1 MLPTYNSPV
10 DEAALIA
17 RIEKGLA
24 RRGLATGNGILTGI
38 GDDCAI
44 FRPRSGDDLLFTTD
58 QMHQDRHFTA
68 ATPPRHVGHTALARS
83 LSDIAA
89 MGGRPLFAIVALASN
104 DPAWIDQFYAGFFA
118 LAGKHHVILAGG
130 DFSATPTP
138 SCDVMV
144 CAAVSRGKALLRSK
158 ARPGDTIYVS
168 GPLGGAALALE
179 QGRPRLPVP
188 QLALAQTLHAQGVRC
203 AMDLSDGL
211 SIDLRRLC
219 VASGVS
225 AHLAAVPRA
234 RGASLHQALHG
245 GEDYA
250 LLFTSRKPIPKAIS
264 VGRIAESDPGCVF
277 FEDKPLP
284 PLGWDHYHE
293 PRS

>member
-1 MLPTYNSPV
+1 V
-10 DEAALIA
+10 DEAELIA
-17 RIEKGLA
+17 RIEKSLA
-24 RRGLATGNGILTGI
+24 RRGLATGNGVITGI

-89 MGGRPLFAIVALASN
+89 MGGRPLFTIVALASD
-104 DPAWIDQFYAGFFA
+104 DPAWIDQFYAGLLA
-118 LAGKHHVILAGG
+118 LAEKHHVILAGG
-130 DFSATPTP
+130 DLSSTPTP

-144 CAAVSRGKALLRSK
+144 CGAVPRGQALLRSK
-158 ARPGDTIYVS
+158 AKPGDTLYVS
-168 GPLGGAALALE
+168 GPLGAAALALAK
-179 QGRPRLPVP
+179 GASRLPVP
-188 QLALAQTLHAQGVRC
+188 QLALGQTLYAQGVRC

-219 VASGVS
+219 LASGVS
-225 AHLAAVPRA
+225 AHLDTVPRA

-250 LLFTSRKPIPKAIS
+250 LLFTSRKPIPQAIAI
-264 VGRIAESDPGCVF
+264 GRIAKSDPGEVF
-277 FEDKPLP
+277 YDNKPLP

>member
-1 MLPTYNSPV
+1 V
-10 DEAALIA
+10 DEAQLIA
-17 RIEKGLA
+17 RIEKSLA

-44 FRPRSGDDLLFTTD
+44 FRPRAGDDLLFTTD
-58 QMHQDRHFTA
+58 QMHHDRHFTA
-68 ATPPRHVGHTALARS
+68 ATPARQVGHTALARS

-89 MGGRPLFAIVALASN
+89 MGGRPLFSIVALASN
-104 DPAWIDQFYAGFFA
+104 DPAWIDQFYAGLLA
-118 LAGKHHVILAGG
+118 LAQKHHVILAGG
-130 DFSATPTP
+130 DLAATPVP

-144 CAAVSRGKALLRSK
+144 CGAVPRGQALLRSK
-158 ARPGDTIYVS
+158 ARPGDTVYVS
-168 GPLGGAALALE
+168 GPLGAAALALE
-179 QGRPRLPVP
+179 IGLPRLPIP
-188 QLALAQTLHAQGVRC
+188 QLALGRTLYAQGVRC

-225 AHLAAVPRA
+225 ALLEKVPRA
-234 RGASLHQALHG
+234 RGASLQQALHG

-250 LLFTSRKPIPKAIS
+250 LLFTSRRPIPQAIA
-264 VGRIAESDPGCVF
+264 VGRIAKGQPGEVF
-277 FEDKPLP
+277 YAGEPLP

-293 PRS
+293 PCT

>member
-1 MLPTYNSPV
+1 M
-10 DEAALIA
+10 DESQLIA
-17 RIEKGLA
+17 RIENSLA

-44 FRPRSGDDLLFTTD
+44 FRPRSGEDLLFTTD
-58 QMHQDRHFTA
+58 QMHHGRHFTA

-89 MGGRPLFAIVALASN
+89 MGGRPLFSIVALASN
-104 DPAWIDQFYAGFFA
+104 DPAWIDGFYAGLLA

-130 DFSATPTP
+130 DLSSTPTP

-144 CAAVSRGKALLRSK
+144 CGAVPRGQALLRSK
-158 ARPGDTIYVS
+158 AKPGDTLYVS
-168 GPLGGAALALE
+168 GPLGGAALALAK
-179 QGRPRLPVP
+179 GASRLPVP
-188 QLALAQTLHAQGVRC
+188 QLALGQTLYAQGVRC

-219 VASGVS
+219 LASGVS
-225 AHLAAVPRA
+225 AHLDTVPRA

-250 LLFTSRKPIPKAIS
+250 LLFTSRKPIPQAIAI
-264 VGRIAESDPGCVF
+264 GRIAKSDPGEVF
-277 FEDKPLP
+277 YDNKPLP
-284 PLGWDHYHE
+284 LLGWDHYHE

>member
-1 MLPTYNSPV
+1 M
-10 DEAALIA
+10 DEAELIA
-17 RIEKGLA
+17 RIENSLA

-44 FRPRSGDDLLFTTD
+44 FRPRSGEDLLFTTD
-58 QMHQDRHFTA
+58 QMHHGRHFTA

-89 MGGRPLFAIVALASN
+89 MGGRPLFSIVALASN
-104 DPAWIDQFYAGFFA
+104 DPAWIDGFYAGLLA

-130 DFSATPTP
+130 DLASTPVP

-144 CAAVSRGKALLRSK
+144 CGAVARGQALLRSK
-158 ARPGDTIYVS
+158 ARPGDTLYVS
-168 GPLGGAALALE
+168 GPLGAAALALE
-179 QGRPRLPVP
+179 KGSPRLPVP
-188 QLALAQTLHAQGVRC
+188 QLAFSQTLYAQGVRC

-219 VASGVS
+219 LASGVC
-225 AHLAAVPRA
+225 AHLDQVPRA
-234 RGASLHQALHG
+234 RGASLHHALHG

-250 LLFTSRKPIPKAIS
+250 LLFTARRPIPHAIPI
-264 VGRIAESDPGCVF
+264 GRIAPGQPGAVF
-277 FEDKPLP
+277 YAGEPLP

-293 PRS
+293 PCT